1 MQILKR
7 EKLSFLQKTCTYRKK
22 VVLLQRKSK
31 SNFMFNLLNLNLM
44 KNKFTNN
51 SMKIKSVRTYFRCH

>member
-1 MQILKR
+1 MQILNRK
-7 EKLSFLQKTCTYRKK
+7 KLSFLTKTCTYRKK

-31 SNFMFNLLNLNLM
+31 NNFMFNLLNLNLM

-51 SMKIKSVRTYFRCH
+51 SMKIKSVRTNFRCH